1 MHKHITYNFLK
12 CKHFFKEYGEV
23 YKFLMRPNFTR
34 RGCLIIISVR
44 FTRDFQGKDVIVMK
58 IEKVNENQIRCTLT
72 KQDLAERQ
80 INLRELAY
88 GSEKAKGLFH
98 DMIQQANYE
107 FGFEA
112 NDIPLMVEAIP
123 LSSES
128 LILLITKVEYPDELD
143 TRFSQ
148 FSDADEEELFQDA
161 GNAQNIPQIKGADDI
176 IGLFN
181 KLRES
186 QEAGKTKEVSQETEA
201 PVVPE
206 VPVDLAKMFEFEN
219 MEQVERLAH
228 VLDGYYNGRND
239 LYKNVQ
245 KNRFFLIIHKDDHT
259 PEQFNKVC
267 NIICEY
273 ASQRNYNAAT
283 EAYFA
288 EHGKRITG
296 PKALQ
301 VLASL

>member
-1 MHKHITYNFLK
+1 M
-12 CKHFFKEYGEV
+12 
-23 YKFLMRPNFTR
+23 PANFTTKNH
-34 RGCLIIISVR
+34 LIIISVQ

-80 INLRELAY
+80 INLSELAY

-112 NDIPLMVEAIP
+112 NDNPLMVEAIP

-128 LILLITKVEYPDELD
+128 LILVITKVEYPEELD
-143 TRFSQ
+143 TRFSK
-148 FSDADEEELFQDA
+148 FTEPDDDEMFAQSS
-161 GNAQNIPQIKGADDI
+161 GNQGTLENKGADDI

-181 KLRES
+181 KIREKS
-186 QEAGKTKEVSQETEA
+186 EAAKEETE
-201 PVVPE
+201 PDQTKSQTTE
-206 VPVDLAKMFEFEN
+206 VPTDLTKMFEFVN

-228 VLDGYYNGRND
+228 VLEGYYEGRND
-239 LYKNVQ
+239 LYKNEQ
-245 KNRFFLIIHKDDHT
+245 KNRFFLVIHKDGHT
-259 PEQFNKVC
+259 PEQFNKIC

-273 ASQRNYNAAT
+273 AVQRNYTPAAG
-283 EAYFA
+283 A
-288 EHGKRITG
+288 
-296 PKALQ
+296 
-301 VLASL
+301 